1 MAGFKHFSL
10 IFLGVAILSLGILL
24 FLFPSTH
31 GVHAMQSNQSGFGSP
46 TPTLGMDKSAMM
58 DLYAFAKA
66 PVGQVNQP
74 YITFTAFG
82 NVPQGISVE
91 IRGNI
96 NSSVEF
102 SCSSTPCRLLL
113 STDSVVNFQAFTNSG
128 QVSQEYSAEV
138 RISEPSA
145 GEYMVSEKTSPP
157 EQVFTDRCS
166 AIWGIPGNQPLPG
179 WAEMPS
185 DPSQLNTNETL
196 YYLAGILIRNGVVDV
211 STCPSGGMA
220 NGAPNGCGIEKSRPA
235 IVEWQN
241 KFDLDIWLASNAIGI
256 PAKLLKILLLQE
268 SQFWPG
274 NAQNAVAEFGLAQIN
289 DMGADVALRWDPDL
303 YQQVCSTVLSNCN
316 MPYMQQ
322 PESLRAIVRGALLT
336 QMNAQCLTCKNGL
349 DLNVAHTS
357 IYTIAKVLHAICW
370 DSGKDLSLNNVTA
383 ASYEDY
389 WKLTLLSYHSGYYC
403 LDAAIKGT
411 VTAGET
417 IDWQHV
423 STHLTC
429 PGAAKYVD
437 NFWTALSSFNNIV
450 INPNINEA
458 ENANLISTP
467 TLLPTA
473 TSTVAIPSPTPLESS
488 ALVDVHVYV
497 DKNGNGAPDSS
508 EGVSGASVE
517 LVLRTGM
524 SEFGTTD
531 DQGDVLFNL
540 TGRPAGEIL
549 TVSLEN
555 LYRSQTVILPDNGT
569 VNVFFK
575 FVQPILPPNLP

>member
-1 MAGFKHFSL
+1 MAGFKHFSI
-10 IFLGVAILSLGILL
+10 IFLGLAVLTLGILL
-24 FLFPSTH
+24 ILIPSNH
-31 GVHAMQSNQSGFGSP
+31 DVHAMYSNQSGLASP
-46 TPTLGMDKSAMM
+46 TPTLGLDNSAAIE
-58 DLYAFAKA
+58 LYAFVKA
-66 PVGQVNQP
+66 PVDPVNQP

-82 NVPQGISVE
+82 NVPQGVSVK

-96 NSSVEF
+96 NGSAEF
-102 SCSSTPCRLLL
+102 ICKGTPCRLSL
-113 STDSVVNFQAFTNSG
+113 STDSVINFQAYTDAG

-138 RISEPSA
+138 RISVPSV
-145 GEYMVSEKTSPP
+145 GEYTVSEKTSPP

-166 AIWGIPGNQPLPG
+166 AIWGIPQNQALPD
-179 WAEMPS
+179 WAGMPS

-211 STCPSGGMA
+211 SSCPSGGMA
-220 NGAPNGCGIEKSRPA
+220 NGAPNGCGIEQAKPA

-256 PAKLLKILLLQE
+256 PAKLFKILLLQE

-289 DMGADVALRWDPDL
+289 DMGADVALRWDPNL
-303 YQQVCSTVLSNCN
+303 YQEVCSKVLSNCN

-336 QMNAQCLTCKNGL
+336 QMNAQCPTCKFGL

-357 IYTIAKVLHAICW
+357 IYTIARVLHATCW

-383 ASYEDY
+383 ASYDDY
-389 WKLTLLSYHSGYYC
+389 WKLTMLSYHSGYYC

-411 VTAGET
+411 VAASET

-437 NFWTALSSFNNIV
+437 NFWTALSSFSNTV
-450 INPNINEA
+450 ISPNEA
-458 ENANLISTP
+458 ENANLIPTP
-467 TLLPTA
+467 TLLPSA
-473 TSTVAIPSPTPLESS
+473 TPTVALPSPTPLESS

-497 DKNGNGAPDSS
+497 DKNGNGILDSS
-508 EGVSGASVE
+508 EGVSGASVK
-517 LVLRTGM
+517 LVLPSGM
-524 SEFGTTD
+524 SEFGTTNN
-531 DQGDVLFNL
+531 QGDDMFDLS
-540 TGRPAGEIL
+540 GRPVGEIL

-555 LYRSQTVILPDNGT
+555 LYRSQTVILPETGT

-575 FVQPILPPNLP
+575 FAQPILPPNLP